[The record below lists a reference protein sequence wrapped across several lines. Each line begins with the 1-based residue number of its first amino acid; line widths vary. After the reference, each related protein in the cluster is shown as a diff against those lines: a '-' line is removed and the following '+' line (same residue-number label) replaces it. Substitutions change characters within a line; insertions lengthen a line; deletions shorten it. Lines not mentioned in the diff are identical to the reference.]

1 MFVFNPW
8 LIAAGVFALIGLLD
22 AAKEKPK
29 GPAGKDGKA
38 GKEGAAGKAGEAGKT
53 GEAGK
58 EGKTGKQGPGAD
70 G

>member
-38 GKEGAAGKAGEAGKT
+38 GKEGAAGKEGKAGKT
-53 GEAGK
+53 GE
-58 EGKTGKQGPGAD
+58 EGKTGKTGPGAD